1 MGDASV
7 SGGSNRRLGLD
18 VPGAT
23 RGVVMKHHDFPDL
36 GKLMDEIFSA
46 AEDFTSV
53 FTDRMQ
59 FHPGEKAWKWN
70 REYYSSYPYPPA
82 NIYMTEAKVL
92 VFEFAIA
99 GFAEKDIDLQFKG
112 DYMVF
117 SGTVP
122 EGAGDPSDA
131 RYFKRR
137 LKLKSFADQ
146 RYYVPADKFDRDR
159 VSAIY
164 RNGVLKVTI
173 PPKEE
178 VPTEEGT
185 KINIVNDD
193 PAESDTGSGPAKGK
207 GSK

>member
-1 MGDASV
+1 
-7 SGGSNRRLGLD
+7 
-18 VPGAT
+18 
-23 RGVVMKHHDFPDL
+23 MKRHDFPDL

-99 GFAEKDIDLQFKG
+99 GFAEKDIDLQFRG

-117 SGTVP
+117 SGSVP
-122 EGAGDPSDA
+122 EGAEDPSDA

-137 LKLKSFADQ
+137 LKLKSFSDQ
-146 RYYVPADKFDRDR
+146 RYYVPTDKFDRDK
-159 VSAIY
+159 VSAVY
-164 RNGVLKVTI
+164 RNGILKVTI

-193 PAESDTGSGPAKGK
+193 PDAGDTASEKGK